1 MSVVRSSKCSI
12 AFSTQRKRKEL
23 ESILSEYGH
32 VVNHFIDLFWTDMP
46 SKAKLLKGIVNS
58 PTTWL
63 TARLRKVAARE
74 AIDMILAAKE
84 RWKLFGV
91 EKKEVFFLHRNSRYE
106 NTRTALFA
114 RNNNV
119 NQGLI

>member
-1 MSVVRSSKCSI
+1 MDPKTLTHSLRCLSTLNLVVSKEPLDVASV
-12 AFSTQRKRKEL
+12 L
-23 ESILSEYGH
+23 
-32 VVNHFIDLFWTDMP
+32 
-46 SKAKLLKGIVNS
+46 AKLLKGIVNS